1 MPSCHGPQ
9 AVLSTNPLPASPFT
23 SLDPP
28 ETNPHCPQTV
38 ASIGVEHLPS
48 SELDPLDV
56 HSTACTF
63 RHSGW
68 AHDRRRVY
76 DSFRRTAQTGNRL
89 QHFRECGKH
98 AYVFQS
104 LDSPDNYA
112 IGGSTCH
119 DRFCLPCARERSR
132 LIATNVIT
140 ELEKEQA
147 RFMTLT
153 LKSDNEPLA
162 DLLAKLSTDF
172 AALRRTKLWR
182 NKVTGG
188 VAFIEVKWKQNT
200 QRWHPHLHCLVQG
213 RYIPQR
219 DLSAL
224 WLQIT
229 GTSKI
234 VDIRFARD
242 SAGVTHYVTKYAS
255 KPFDHTV
262 IMEPNRLDE
271 AVLALKGKRLC
282 LTFGKWRGLKLTE
295 RVDAERWVS
304 LGTLTEFLH
313 RAESG
318 DQAAATILQALHI
331 PYVTYIRGPPSTT
344 ATAASGSVHEQSTFS
359 FNTESRT
366 PWDVH

>member
-1 MPSCHGPQ
+1 MQSCHGPE
-9 AVLSTNPLPASPFT
+9 AVSSTIPSPRPLFT

-28 ETNPHCPQTV
+28 ETNPQSTDTV
-38 ASIGVEHLPS
+38 ASIGAEHLPTC
-48 SELDPLDV
+48 ELDPLDV
-56 HSTACTF
+56 HSPTAAF

-76 DSFRRTAQTGNRL
+76 DSFRRTAQTSNRL
-89 QHFRECGKH
+89 ADFRDCGKH
-98 AYVFQS
+98 AFIFQS
-104 LDSPDNYA
+104 LDSPDQYV

-132 LIATNVIT
+132 VIATNVLHQ
-140 ELEKEQA
+140 LEKEQA

-153 LKSDNEPLA
+153 LKSETEPLA
-162 DLLAKLSTDF
+162 ALLSKLSTDF
-172 AALRRTKLWR
+172 AALRRSKLWR

-188 VAFIEVKWKQNT
+188 VAFIEVKWKQKT

-224 WLQIT
+224 WLKIT
-229 GTSKI
+229 ATSRI
-234 VDIRFARD
+234 VDIRFASDTR
-242 SAGVTHYVTKYAS
+242 GVTHYVTKYAS

-262 IMEPNRLDE
+262 IMQPDRLDE

-282 LTFGKWRGLKLTE
+282 LTFGSWRGLKLTE
-295 RVDAERWVS
+295 RLDAERWIN
-304 LGTLTEFLH
+304 LGTLTEFLE
-313 RAESG
+313 RAEAG
-318 DQAAATILQALHI
+318 DQSAETILLALEI
-331 PYVTYIRGPPSTT
+331 PFVIRARGSPSTT
-344 ATAASGSVHEQSTFS
+344 ATAVSGSTPSQSTFN
-359 FNTESRT
+359 FNAASRI